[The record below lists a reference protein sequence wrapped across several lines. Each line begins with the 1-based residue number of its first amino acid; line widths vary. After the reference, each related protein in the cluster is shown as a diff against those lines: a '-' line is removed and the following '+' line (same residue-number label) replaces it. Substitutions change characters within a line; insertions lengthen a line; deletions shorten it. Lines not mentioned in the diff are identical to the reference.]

1 MNKFKK
7 MRLIPYEDPNI
18 KTEIDTNNIKSYV
31 NFETPSSVKQMNDL
45 DNEMEAIL
53 KSNLDVDTK
62 SKLYSNALR
71 KFLNTK
77 QKFIQSD
84 SKNKTPI
91 CVDISSS
98 DQSTSINEKSQ
109 KSKRTNKKVKKSNK
123 SIIKSSESNKKSNQ
137 NKKKNKKKPSKIN
150 NFLKP
155 SILKQFIEK
164 IVSENGPTWTE
175 Y

>member
-1 MNKFKK
+1 
-7 MRLIPYEDPNI
+7 
-18 KTEIDTNNIKSYV
+18 
-31 NFETPSSVKQMNDL
+31 MNDL
-45 DNEMEAIL
+45 DNEVEAIL

-62 SKLYSNALR
+62 SKLYSNTLR

-98 DQSTSINEKSQ
+98 VQSTSINKKSP

-123 SIIKSSESNKKSNQ
+123 SIIKSSESIKKSNQ
-137 NKKKNKKKPSKIN
+137 NKKKNKKEPEIN

>member
-1 MNKFKK
+1 
-7 MRLIPYEDPNI
+7 MRLIPYEDTNI
-18 KTEIDTNNIKSYV
+18 KTEIDANNIKSYV

-62 SKLYSNALR
+62 SKLYSNILR

-91 CVDISSS
+91 CLDINSS
-98 DQSTSINEKSQ
+98 DQSTSIYKKSP
-109 KSKRTNKKVKKSNK
+109 KTKRTNNKVIRTKK
-123 SIIKSSESNKKSNQ
+123 SIIKSSESVKKN
-137 NKKKNKKKPSKIN
+137 NKKKKKNNKKPSEIN

>member
-7 MRLIPYEDPNI
+7 MRLIPYEDTNI
-18 KTEIDTNNIKSYV
+18 KTEIDANNIKSYV

-62 SKLYSNALR
+62 SKLYSNTLR

-77 QKFIQSD
+77 QKFKQSD

-91 CVDISSS
+91 CLDINSS
-98 DQSTSINEKSQ
+98 DQSTSIYKKSP
-109 KSKRTNKKVKKSNK
+109 KTKRTDNKVMRTKK
-123 SIIKSSESNKKSNQ
+123 SIIKSSESV
-137 NKKKNKKKPSKIN
+137 KKNIKIRKKIIKNLLKLII
-150 NFLKP
+150 FLN
-155 SILKQFIEK
+155 LLF
-164 IVSENGPTWTE
+164 
-175 Y
+175 